1 MIARW
6 EAGRVASSCWESIT
20 AVVWSQ
26 IANTKQIQIQGT
38 DKYKISSQG
47 GGGKVYQASRPSQDQ
62 ARLNPKKM
70 GSTHGLNTT
79 QAK

>member
-26 IANTKQIQIQGT
+26 IANTNT
-38 DKYKISSQG
+38 NTVNNKYKTQTNTKSAARAVV
-47 GGGKVYQASRPSQDQ
+47 GKCIRRLDQVRTRP
-62 ARLNPKKM
+62 
-70 GSTHGLNTT
+70 G
-79 QAK
+79 